1 VTRLTLVFGDDT
13 GQAIESSDLP
23 LDAPDLSELSLATS
37 RIAFLDTVARRQ
49 FSVYGVITS
58 IEAVP
63 YSPDVQKRLVRGPL
77 SPTGNP
83 IAVDIAENDHGGI
96 RVGRH
101 RTQRYEFEYL
111 LEAPEEGPDWRIFD
125 RVTEIF
131 DPDPDA
137 EDGVL
142 DGIVSE
148 PCADGACDGIS
159 VLEGQCSA
167 KITRNKNDR
176 KLESHEIRIRLDA
189 GFDCRVSVWVKTSQ
203 TPFTVKRPNRRPE
216 YEPTKC
222 TVVKALASGSIYD
235 TVSLDEG
242 HKVYEVVQR
251 IRILGPDNSLQLTP
265 NHCDK

>member
-1 VTRLTLVFGDDT
+1 MRFFGYFEANPVPFKGNAMKIPVCVDDLTYVGH
-13 GQAIESSDLP
+13 
-23 LDAPDLSELSLATS
+23 DA
-37 RIAFLDTVARRQ
+37 
-49 FSVYGVITS
+49 
-58 IEAVP
+58 
-63 YSPDVQKRLVRGPL
+63 VQ
-77 SPTGNP
+77 S
-83 IAVDIAENDHGGI
+83 DIANFKAALG
-96 RVGRH
+96 
-101 RTQRYEFEYL
+101 
-111 LEAPEEGPDWRIFD
+111 
-125 RVTEIF
+125 IF

-167 KITRNKNDR
+167 KIARNWNDR
-176 KLESHEIRIRLDA
+176 KLESHAIRIRLDA

-203 TPFTVKRPNRRPE
+203 THFTVKRPNRRPE

-242 HKVYEVVQR
+242 HKVYEVAQR
-251 IRILGPDNSLQLTP
+251 IRILGPDDSLQLTP
-265 NHCDK
+265 NRCDE